1 MEETKFTDTL
11 AELEKAK
18 CHKCNK
24 LVFTSE
30 EIQNAV
36 ESGIKSNLYELQSS
50 RLYFKSRPF
59 CYYECRS
66 CAGWFK
72 SNIVLICRA
81 IMLAGI
87 AFVLIVIALSLYA
100 YMYHGYRGW
109 VACDIYD
116 CGSGHYCLSSGHEN
130 THDSSFIGHWVIFKS
145 KCIRRFIYERA
156 WS

>member
-11 AELEKAK
+11 AELEKAE
-18 CHKCNK
+18 CHNCNK

-50 RLYFKSRPF
+50 RLYLSIPNRQS
-59 CYYECRS
+59 YYECRY

-81 IMLAGI
+81 IWVAAI
-87 AFVLIVIALSLYA
+87 AFGLIVIAVSLYA
-100 YMYHGYRGW
+100 YIYHGDRG
-109 VACDIYD
+109 
-116 CGSGHYCLSSGHEN
+116 
-130 THDSSFIGHWVIFKS
+130 
-145 KCIRRFIYERA
+145 
-156 WS
+156 

>member
-11 AELEKAK
+11 AELEKEK

-36 ESGIKSNLYELQSS
+36 ESERKANNLKILQFS
-50 RLYFKSRPF
+50 RLYFGGNYK
-59 CYYECRS
+59 CCS
-66 CAGWFK
+66 CAARFK
-72 SNIVLICRA
+72 RNMNLIGRA

-100 YMYHGYRGW
+100 YMYHGYRG
-109 VACDIYD
+109 
-116 CGSGHYCLSSGHEN
+116 
-130 THDSSFIGHWVIFKS
+130 
-145 KCIRRFIYERA
+145 
-156 WS
+156 

>member
-24 LVFTSE
+24 LIFTSE

-50 RLYFKSRPF
+50 RLYFNS
-59 CYYECRS
+59 YYECRC
-66 CAGWFK
+66 CAGWLK

-81 IMLAGI
+81 IWVAGI
-87 AFVLIVIALSLYA
+87 AFVLIVFALSLYA
-100 YMYHGYRGW
+100 YIYHGYRG
-109 VACDIYD
+109 
-116 CGSGHYCLSSGHEN
+116 
-130 THDSSFIGHWVIFKS
+130 
-145 KCIRRFIYERA
+145 
-156 WS
+156 

>member
-11 AELEKAK
+11 AELEKVK

-50 RLYFKSRPF
+50 RLYLSIPYRQS
-59 CYYECRS
+59 YYECRS
-66 CAGWFK
+66 CAGWLK

-81 IMLAGI
+81 IWVAGI
-87 AFVLIVIALSLYA
+87 AFVLIVFALSLYA
-100 YMYHGYRGW
+100 YIYHGYRG
-109 VACDIYD
+109 
-116 CGSGHYCLSSGHEN
+116 
-130 THDSSFIGHWVIFKS
+130 
-145 KCIRRFIYERA
+145 
-156 WS
+156 

>member
-11 AELEKAK
+11 AELENAK

-24 LVFTSE
+24 LIFTSE

-50 RLYFKSRPF
+50 RLYLSIPYRQS
-59 CYYECRS
+59 YYECRS

-81 IMLAGI
+81 IWVAAI
-87 AFVLIVIALSLYA
+87 AFGLIVIAVSLYA
-100 YMYHGYRGW
+100 YIYHG
-109 VACDIYD
+109 
-116 CGSGHYCLSSGHEN
+116 EN
-130 THDSSFIGHWVIFKS
+130 F
-145 KCIRRFIYERA
+145 
-156 WS
+156 

>member
-1 MEETKFTDTL
+1 MEEIKFTDTV

-50 RLYFKSRPF
+50 RLYFKNRPF

-87 AFVLIVIALSLYA
+87 AFVLIVIGLSCYA
-100 YMYHGYRGW
+100 YMYHGYRG
-109 VACDIYD
+109 
-116 CGSGHYCLSSGHEN
+116 
-130 THDSSFIGHWVIFKS
+130 
-145 KCIRRFIYERA
+145 
-156 WS
+156 

>member
-11 AELEKAK
+11 AELEKAE

-81 IMLAGI
+81 IWVAGI

-100 YMYHGYRGW
+100 YIYHGYRG
-109 VACDIYD
+109 
-116 CGSGHYCLSSGHEN
+116 
-130 THDSSFIGHWVIFKS
+130 
-145 KCIRRFIYERA
+145 
-156 WS
+156 

>member
-24 LVFTSE
+24 LIFTSE

-50 RLYFKSRPF
+50 RLYFNS
-59 CYYECRS
+59 YYECRS

-81 IMLAGI
+81 MWVAGI
-87 AFVLIVIALSLYA
+87 AFVLIVIALSCYA
-100 YMYHGYRGW
+100 YIYHGYRG
-109 VACDIYD
+109 
-116 CGSGHYCLSSGHEN
+116 
-130 THDSSFIGHWVIFKS
+130 
-145 KCIRRFIYERA
+145 
-156 WS
+156 

>member
-24 LVFTSE
+24 LIFTSE

-50 RLYFKSRPF
+50 RLYFKS
-59 CYYECRS
+59 YYECRS

-81 IMLAGI
+81 IWVAAI
-87 AFVLIVIALSLYA
+87 AFGLIVIAVSCYA
-100 YMYHGYRGW
+100 YMYHGYRG
-109 VACDIYD
+109 
-116 CGSGHYCLSSGHEN
+116 
-130 THDSSFIGHWVIFKS
+130 
-145 KCIRRFIYERA
+145 
-156 WS
+156 

>member
-50 RLYFKSRPF
+50 RLYFNS
-59 CYYECRS
+59 YYECRS

-87 AFVLIVIALSLYA
+87 AFVLIVIALRLYA
-100 YMYHGYRGW
+100 YMYHGYRG
-109 VACDIYD
+109 
-116 CGSGHYCLSSGHEN
+116 
-130 THDSSFIGHWVIFKS
+130 
-145 KCIRRFIYERA
+145 
-156 WS
+156 

>member
-36 ESGIKSNLYELQSS
+36 ESERKANNLKILQFS
-50 RLYFKSRPF
+50 RLYFGGNYK
-59 CYYECRS
+59 CCS
-66 CAGWFK
+66 CAARFK
-72 SNIVLICRA
+72 RNMNLIGRA

-100 YMYHGYRGW
+100 YMYHGYRG
-109 VACDIYD
+109 
-116 CGSGHYCLSSGHEN
+116 
-130 THDSSFIGHWVIFKS
+130 
-145 KCIRRFIYERA
+145 
-156 WS
+156 

>member
-36 ESGIKSNLYELQSS
+36 ESEIKANLKILQFS
-50 RLYFKSRPF
+50 RLYFGGNYK
-59 CYYECRS
+59 CCS
-66 CAGWFK
+66 CAARFK
-72 SNIVLICRA
+72 RNINLICRA
-81 IMLAGI
+81 IWLAAI

-100 YMYHGYRGW
+100 YTYHGYRG
-109 VACDIYD
+109 
-116 CGSGHYCLSSGHEN
+116 
-130 THDSSFIGHWVIFKS
+130 
-145 KCIRRFIYERA
+145 
-156 WS
+156 